1 LLDRRTIGER
11 LRRRREDLK
20 LSQKEVADA
29 LGVSRVSL
37 SNWERG
43 ERELGISDIISL
55 AAALE
60 IPVSSLL
67 GEQFNDRSAAAF
79 HERFDDED
87 AAIWYNGLPPTLKP
101 AARAALKALYDQADV
116 ETRRRREL
124 QK

>member
-67 GEQFNDRSAAAF
+67 GEQFNDRSAGVF
-79 HERFDDED
+79 HEQFEDED

-116 ETRRRREL
+116 ETRRRRDL
-124 QK
+124 RK